1 MNKIINEQIL
11 EAIEEE
17 KNDNIALAR
26 LIDFGRQR
34 GYVTYEDIL
43 EYFPQAE
50 KDVDRI
56 DDAFDALNLANIP
69 FADEAEIIEAEK
81 KEKIEEE
88 PPDDSD
94 FLANVD
100 IDDSIGLYMKEA
112 TRVPLL
118 TKLEEIELAQRIEL
132 GRLSREELA
141 KGNVSSTRRKEIR
154 RLIEDGWE
162 ACEHLIIANSR
173 LVISV
178 AKKYMGRG
186 VPFLD
191 LIQEGN
197 IGLHAR
203 RQKI

>member
-1 MNKIINEQIL
+1 MNKIINEQLL

-26 LIDFGRQR
+26 LIDFGRQQ

-43 EYFPQAE
+43 VYFPQAE

-56 DDAFDALNLANIP
+56 DDAFEALNLANIP

-81 KEKIEEE
+81 KEKVEEE
-88 PPDDSD
+88 SPDDSD

-100 IDDSIGLYMKEA
+100 IDDTIGLYMKEA

-118 TKLEEIELAQRIEL
+118 TKLEEIDLAQRIEL

-141 KGNVSSTRRKEIR
+141 KGNVSPTRRREIR

-162 ACEHLIIANSR
+162 AREH
-173 LVISV
+173 
-178 AKKYMGRG
+178 Y
-186 VPFLD
+186 
-191 LIQEGN
+191 
-197 IGLHAR
+197 
-203 RQKI
+203 RQFSTSD